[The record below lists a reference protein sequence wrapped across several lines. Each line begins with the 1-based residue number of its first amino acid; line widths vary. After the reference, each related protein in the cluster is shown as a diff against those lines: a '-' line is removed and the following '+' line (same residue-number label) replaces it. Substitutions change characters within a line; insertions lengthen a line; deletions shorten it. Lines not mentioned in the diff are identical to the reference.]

1 MLVRLCL
8 VVVGTQTSER
18 LDVPISWDDLITILC
33 NKGDLSQKINRIETL
48 QSPFEDT
55 FVFEQILVIGILSI
69 LLIDTIMATA
79 DIKDFF
85 KFSSQ
90 YWIFNCANFTFYIL
104 ITFAVI

>member
-18 LDVPISWDDLITILC
+18 LDVPISWDDLIRTILC
-33 NKGDLSQKINRIETL
+33 NKGDLSQKINSIETL

-55 FVFEQILVIGILSI
+55 FVFEQIMVIGILSI

-85 KFSSQ
+85 
-90 YWIFNCANFTFYIL
+90 L
-104 ITFAVI
+104 I